1 LFFLSLLSAD
11 VPLRNFSLTQSH
23 TTCWSVV
30 LVLDSRIYVLVLV
43 GRSVTFSSS
52 GFHSLC
58 LEIGG
63 SYKNSILEYPPLSMG
78 LKIDH

>member
-1 LFFLSLLSAD
+1 M
-11 VPLRNFSLTQSH
+11 
-23 TTCWSVV
+23 
-30 LVLDSRIYVLVLV
+30 LDSRIYVLVLV